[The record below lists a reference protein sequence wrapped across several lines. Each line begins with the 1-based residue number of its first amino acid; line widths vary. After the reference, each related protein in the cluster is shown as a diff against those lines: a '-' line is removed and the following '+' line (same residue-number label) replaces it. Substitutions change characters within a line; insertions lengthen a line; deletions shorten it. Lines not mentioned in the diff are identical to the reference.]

1 MLKMRPTDKFQV
13 LMESYAKATQ
23 TDLRQI
29 KFFFDGERL
38 DPEETPESLDFEDG
52 EIVDVY

>member
-13 LMESYAKATQ
+13 LMESYAKVTQ
-23 TDLRQI
+23 TDLRQV
-29 KFFFDGERL
+29 KFFLDREHL
-38 DPEETPESLDFEDG
+38 DPQETPESLNFEDG